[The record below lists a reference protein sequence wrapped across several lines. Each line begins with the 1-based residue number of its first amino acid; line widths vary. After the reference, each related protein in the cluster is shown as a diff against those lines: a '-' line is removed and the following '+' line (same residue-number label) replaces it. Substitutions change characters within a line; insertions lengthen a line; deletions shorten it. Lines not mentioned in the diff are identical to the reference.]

1 VQAERADNPGRLRVL
16 LQHER
21 VHAVQPQLTGQHQA
35 GRSAAD
41 HDHVNHEDP
50 ERFSVTVKTDRK
62 IAAAIAAIG

>member
-1 VQAERADNPGRLRVL
+1 
-16 LQHER
+16 